1 MNLHFIAHEPK
12 DTVGV
17 VVVEKVKSGQEVT
30 GWIMETDKTEKLKA
44 LADVPLGH
52 KLALT
57 EIKNGETIVKYGNDI
72 GRAIED
78 IPKGGYVHVHNFT
91 TKRCYWE
98 NGLKLF
104 MDIVVITD
112 EQVSGTM

>member
-1 MNLHFIAHEPK
+1 MNPHFIAHEPS

-17 VVVEKVKSGQEVT
+17 VVVEKVNAGQEVT

-44 LADVPLGH
+44 LAEVTLGH

-57 EIKNGETIVKYGNDI
+57 DIKNGDTIVKYGNDI

-78 IPKGGYVHVHNFT
+78 IPKGGYVHVHNVK
-91 TKRCYWE
+91 TKRW
-98 NGLKLF
+98 
-104 MDIVVITD
+104 
-112 EQVSGTM
+112 